1 MRSKLR
7 AQPSRACKA
16 GRSVDRQSD
25 ERRLGGIEAVT
36 VDQYDKIM
44 ITDSRKPAE
53 SMSTGTGSNWSNLRL
68 DMATIPCRL
77 HL

>member
-1 MRSKLR
+1 
-7 AQPSRACKA
+7 
-16 GRSVDRQSD
+16 VNRQSD

-53 SMSTGTGSNWSNLRL
+53 SMSTGTGSN
-68 DMATIPCRL
+68 
-77 HL
+77 